1 MHGSLLAGRR
11 QRGSRLPGVIR
22 RAAAWMVAF
31 ASVGS
36 HIPVEA
42 VGFAP
47 SETVFP
53 ATTRIWVSAPDPR
66 RLRENFDNTD
76 YGQLLQ
82 DPQMRPFVE
91 SVRDQ
96 ARKAGRQRLGKLGL
110 SFEDLASVPGG
121 EVALGVIEPAA
132 GRLATL
138 ILVDTTGHDD
148 EASRLVETIGARLV
162 ERKAEK
168 TTSTSGGTTT
178 MTVYEVPQEPGTAH
192 ATRVAIVL
200 HPGALIIGDDPAV
213 VMQTA
218 SSLSGRTDGLAT
230 VASYRA
236 VSDRCADKV
245 SSASAPIRWFV
256 DPLGFARAVQAA
268 NPPREKR
275 KGPDYVAI
283 LGRQGFDAVKAVGG
297 VIVLDDG
304 LHDLRH
310 HTLVHAPPLEGRK
323 AFAADRYKLA
333 ARMLQFPNTARLE
346 PPSWVP
352 RDVSSWVTMQW
363 DMKTAFESA
372 ESLVDDVVGEKGVF
386 DDVIASLK
394 EDPDGPQIDVANE
407 LVGCL
412 GTRVS
417 IISDHTMPIDVDSER
432 LVIAIETHDPDQV
445 AKTVAKSM
453 STDPDMRKVEFNG
466 HIIWELID
474 RTDAIPMLEIETP
487 GLISAHADSE
497 ADSEAPGRR
506 GRLRDREEKL
516 LPHSAVTIAHGHLLV
531 ASHRDFLERVLATSG
546 DGGTL
551 ADTGDFGVVTEELA
565 RLFPGE
571 TALRSFGRGDETIR
585 PAYEMLR
592 RGEMPKSKSLMGQL
606 LNVALGDGKEGSV
619 REQRIDG
626 STLPEFDV
634 IQRYLGAAGVGME
647 TVPEGWYIAGVAL
660 PRDGRSDAVAREP
673 SDTIGR

>member
-1 MHGSLLAGRR
+1 M
-11 QRGSRLPGVIR
+11 
-22 RAAAWMVAF
+22 
-31 ASVGS
+31 
-36 HIPVEA
+36 
-42 VGFAP
+42 
-47 SETVFP
+47 
-53 ATTRIWVSAPDPR
+53 
-66 RLRENFDNTD
+66 
-76 YGQLLQ
+76 
-82 DPQMRPFVE
+82 
-91 SVRDQ
+91 
-96 ARKAGRQRLGKLGL
+96 
-110 SFEDLASVPGG
+110 
-121 EVALGVIEPAA
+121 
-132 GRLATL
+132 TL
-138 ILVDTTGHDD
+138 
-148 EASRLVETIGARLV
+148 
-162 ERKAEK
+162 
-168 TTSTSGGTTT
+168 
-178 MTVYEVPQEPGTAH
+178 
-192 ATRVAIVL
+192 
-200 HPGALIIGDDPAV
+200 
-213 VMQTA
+213 
-218 SSLSGRTDGLAT
+218 
-230 VASYRA
+230 
-236 VSDRCADKV
+236 
-245 SSASAPIRWFV
+245 
-256 DPLGFARAVQAA
+256 
-268 NPPREKR
+268 
-275 KGPDYVAI
+275 
-283 LGRQGFDAVKAVGG
+283 
-297 VIVLDDG
+297 
-304 LHDLRH
+304 
-310 HTLVHAPPLEGRK
+310 
-323 AFAADRYKLA
+323 
-333 ARMLQFPNTARLE
+333 
-346 PPSWVP
+346 
-352 RDVSSWVTMQW
+352 QW

-474 RTDAIPMLEIETP
+474 RTDAIPKLEIETP

-497 ADSEAPGRR
+497 ADSETPGRR

-546 DGGTL
+546 DEGTL

-571 TALRSFGRGDETIR
+571 SALRSFGRGDETIR

-660 PRDGRSDAVAREP
+660 PRDGRSDAVARKP

>member
-1 MHGSLLAGRR
+1 
-11 QRGSRLPGVIR
+11 
-22 RAAAWMVAF
+22 
-31 ASVGS
+31 
-36 HIPVEA
+36 
-42 VGFAP
+42 
-47 SETVFP
+47 
-53 ATTRIWVSAPDPR
+53 
-66 RLRENFDNTD
+66 
-76 YGQLLQ
+76 
-82 DPQMRPFVE
+82 
-91 SVRDQ
+91 
-96 ARKAGRQRLGKLGL
+96 
-110 SFEDLASVPGG
+110 
-121 EVALGVIEPAA
+121 
-132 GRLATL
+132 
-138 ILVDTTGHDD
+138 
-148 EASRLVETIGARLV
+148 
-162 ERKAEK
+162 
-168 TTSTSGGTTT
+168 
-178 MTVYEVPQEPGTAH
+178 MTVYDVPQEPGA
-192 ATRVAIVL
+192 ALPTRVAIVL
-200 HPGALIIGDDPAV
+200 RPDALVVGDDPAV

-218 SSLSGRTDGLAT
+218 SSLSGRADGLAT
-230 VASYRA
+230 VASYKA
-236 VSDRCADKV
+236 VCDRCTDKV
-245 SSASAPIRWFV
+245 SATAAPIRWYV

-310 HTLVHAPPLEGRK
+310 HTLIHAPPLEGRK
-323 AFAADRYKLA
+323 AFAPDRYKLA
-333 ARMLQFPNTARLE
+333 ARMLQFPNTARLD
-346 PPSWVP
+346 PPTWVP

-363 DMKTAFESA
+363 DMKTAFASA
-372 ESLVDDVVGEKGVF
+372 ETLVDDVIGEKGVF
-386 DDVIASLK
+386 EDVIASLK
-394 EDPDGPQIDVANE
+394 EDPDGPQIDVEND

-432 LVIAIETHDPDQV
+432 LVIAIETHNPEQV

-453 STDPDMRKVEFNG
+453 STDPDMRKVEFDG
-466 HIIWELID
+466 HVIWELID
-474 RTDAIPMLEIETP
+474 RTDAIPKLEIETP
-487 GLISAHADSE
+487 GFVSAHADSE
-497 ADSEAPGRR
+497 ADSDAKGRR

-516 LPHSAVTIAHGHLLV
+516 LPHSAVTIAHGHLLL
-531 ASHRDFLERVLATSG
+531 ASHRDFLERVLATSET
-546 DGGTL
+546 DGTL
-551 ADTGDFGVVTEELA
+551 ADTGDYGVVTEELS

-606 LNVALGDGKEGSV
+606 LNVVLGDGKEGSV

-660 PRDGRSDAVAREP
+660 PRDGRSDTVAREP
-673 SDTIGR
+673 SDTIPR

>member
-11 QRGSRLPGVIR
+11 QWGSHLPGVIR
-22 RAAAWMVAF
+22 RAAAWMVAV
-31 ASVGS
+31 ASVGPN
-36 HIPVEA
+36 IPVEA
-42 VGFAP
+42 AGFAP

-53 ATTRIWVSAPDPR
+53 ATTRVWVSAPDPR

-132 GRLATL
+132 GRLATV

-148 EASRLVETIGARLV
+148 EASRLVETIGERLV
-162 ERKAEK
+162 ERKATK
-168 TTSTSGGTTT
+168 TTSTSGNGTT
-178 MTVYEVPQEPGTAH
+178 MTIYDVPQEPGA
-192 ATRVAIVL
+192 ALPTRVAIVL
-200 HPGALIIGDDPAV
+200 RPDALVVGDDPAV

-218 SSLSGRTDGLAT
+218 SSLAGRADGLAT
-230 VASYRA
+230 VASYKA
-236 VSDRCADKV
+236 VCDRCADKV
-245 SSASAPIRWFV
+245 SATAAPIRWFV

-432 LVIAIETHDPDQV
+432 LVIAIETHNPEQV

-466 HIIWELID
+466 HVIWELID
-474 RTDAIPMLEIETP
+474 RTDSIPKLEIETP